1 MAHLSK
7 VSELNYW
14 KYHVSDWNNKELRTK
29 PNQRMIDLRSSDN
42 KIMGFFDTLYK
53 QVKLHWV
60 QMCALLSPPQAR
72 KIIILDAFYFRNS
85 YKNI

>member
-14 KYHVSDWNNKELRTK
+14 KYHVSDWNNKEHRTN

-42 KIMGFFDTLYK
+42 KIMGFVDTLYK
-53 QVKLHWV
+53 L

-72 KIIILDAFYFRNS
+72 KIIILDAFLLQKF
-85 YKNI
+85 